1 MAGGNERQG
10 SFFVKYFHNN
20 WYIYSNTFEYEYY
33 YSLVAKRRRIIW
45 DYKDKKGILHSGVVD
60 SLGEALE
67 KAKRFGYQPNET
79 AENRAKRD

>member
-1 MAGGNERQG
+1 M
-10 SFFVKYFHNN
+10 KYFHNN

-60 SLGEALE
+60 TPGEAVE
-67 KAKRFGYQPNET
+67 KAKRFGYQPDET
-79 AENRAKRD
+79 VENGAKRD

>member
-1 MAGGNERQG
+1 M
-10 SFFVKYFHNN
+10 KYFHNN

-60 SLGEALE
+60 SPGEAVE
-67 KAKRFGYQPNET
+67 KAKKFGYQPDEMV
-79 AENRAKRD
+79 ENRAKRD

>member
-1 MAGGNERQG
+1 M
-10 SFFVKYFHNN
+10 KYFHNN

-60 SLGEALE
+60 TPGEAVE
-67 KAKRFGYQPNET
+67 KAKKFGYQPDET
-79 AENRAKRD
+79 AENSAKRD